1 MPRNKPEEAA
11 DKILRLLNDPPLR
24 TAMGKA
30 GRQFVLDNYE
40 WKENA
45 DRMERLYET
54 VIREYKKVRG

>member
-1 MPRNKPEEAA
+1 
-11 DKILRLLNDPPLR
+11 
-24 TAMGKA
+24 MGKA